1 MEQEKELHGFF
12 SEFGKE
18 NGIVISPRLYADQ
31 KEKICITFFPVKPT
45 KSSLEWEDWN
55 CYRSIL
61 RIHWDDYQ
69 KLVSVYFDRI
79 FPLKDPVSGEIQ
91 ETFDPC
97 FDNWIGKAE
106 FEQWIK
112 YIEEDLPQKRQQEQK
127 FLKQIIEWVTCA
139 LEHTDVIM
147 IEGNL

>member
-45 KSSLEWEDWN
+45 KSSLEWEDWI

-61 RIHWDDYQ
+61 RIYWDDYQ

-79 FPLKDPVSGEIQ
+79 FPLKDP
-91 ETFDPC
+91 
-97 FDNWIGKAE
+97 AE
-106 FEQWIK
+106 RE
-112 YIEEDLPQKRQQEQK
+112 L
-127 FLKQIIEWVTCA
+127 
-139 LEHTDVIM
+139 
-147 IEGNL
+147 